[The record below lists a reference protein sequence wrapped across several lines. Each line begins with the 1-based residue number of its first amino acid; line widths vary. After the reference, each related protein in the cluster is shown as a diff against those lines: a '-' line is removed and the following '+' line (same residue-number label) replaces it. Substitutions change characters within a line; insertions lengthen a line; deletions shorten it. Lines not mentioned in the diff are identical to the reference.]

1 MIKSF
6 QKFVLF
12 FFLCSVIN
20 LEAQYDIYNSIDYS
34 KVKYSL
40 DDLGKMWTFDEI
52 PFDKWES
59 EYGFKPTEE
68 WLDDV
73 RMSALQFGR
82 GCSSAFVSADGLIMT
97 NHHCGRGDFP
107 EIQKDGEDL
116 LRDGFY
122 AKTLEEERYVP
133 GLFVDQLILIEN
145 VTDEIH
151 AAMNEGKNEN
161 EIVAKRDSTIREIKD
176 RYEAK
181 TNLTCKVISF
191 YNGGK
196 YKVYGYKRYN
206 DIRLVMAPDFQIA
219 ATGWDW
225 DNFTY
230 PRYELDFAF
239 YRAYDEDGNPVRTD
253 HYFSWSEKGAEE
265 NELIFTVG
273 RPGSTKRLISVAQM
287 EYLRDYDYKYRL
299 SLYNELYQ
307 VYYELLQTRPEE
319 KSELLHKVLSW
330 GNSRKS
336 YAGRLLG
343 LKDPYIMAKKKDF
356 EKNLKEAVENNDEL
370 KAKFD
375 FVWDAIN
382 KSLDELKTIA
392 PEATAFTLPRSTQPI
407 YYNVASQLIEYAKH
421 MNLPDDAKEE
431 EYKNGDA
438 EKRLQNLYPENYDY
452 ELNEKLLRAH
462 INYLCSVLPEDHWL
476 IQHLF
481 GNKRGD
487 EAAKALLEKSHI
499 STPEKLKEFLEDSFD
514 DILSSDDPFIY
525 LLTATQYPLLTLD
538 VRKKEIYNTIE
549 VMNELLGEIVFAVHG
564 DKIPPD
570 ATSSLRISEGTI
582 KEYEYNG
589 TIAPG
594 KTTYFGMY
602 DRYYSFGQK
611 DYPWGLHERWLN
623 PPADFDLTVPMGFAS
638 TNDIVGGNSGSSII
652 NTKAEVIGIVHDGNL
667 ESLAGDFIF
676 IPENNRAVATDSY
689 GLLEALK
696 YIYKTD
702 RLVEELKSGY
712 IEN

>member
-1 MIKSF
+1 
-6 QKFVLF
+6 
-12 FFLCSVIN
+12 
-20 LEAQYDIYNSIDYS
+20 
-34 KVKYSL
+34 
-40 DDLGKMWTFDEI
+40 MWTFDEI
-52 PFDKWES
+52 PFDKWEN

-68 WLDDV
+68 WLEDV
-73 RMSALQFGR
+73 KMSALQFGN
-82 GCSSAFVSADGLIMT
+82 GCSAAFVSADGLIMT

-107 EIQKDGEDL
+107 NIQKEGEDL

-122 AKTLEEERYVP
+122 APTPEEERRVP

-145 VTDEIH
+145 ITDEIH
-151 AAMNEGKNEN
+151 AAMNEGETEN
-161 EIVAKRDSTIREIKD
+161 EKIANRDSKIFEIRN
-176 RYEAK
+176 RYEME
-181 TNLTCKVISF
+181 TNLTCRAISF

-196 YKVYGYKRYN
+196 YKIYGYKRYN

-239 YRAYDEDGNPVRTD
+239 YRAYDEENNPVKTD

-287 EYLRDYDYKYRL
+287 EYLRDYDYRYRL

-307 VYYELLQTRPEE
+307 VYYELLQTRPEKE
-319 KSELLHKVLSW
+319 SELLHRVLSW

-356 EKNLKEAVENNDEL
+356 EKELREKIENDEVL
-370 KAKFD
+370 SEKYD
-375 FVWDAIN
+375 FVWNAID
-382 KSLDELKTIA
+382 KSLEELKTIS
-392 PEATAFTLPRSTQPI
+392 PEATAFTLPRSAQPM
-407 YYNVASQLIEYAKH
+407 YYNIASQLIEYAEN
-421 MNLPDDAKEE
+421 MNLPDDEKPDD
-431 EYKNGDA
+431 YTNGNA
-438 EKRLQNLYPENYDY
+438 EKHLENLFPENYDC

-476 IQHLF
+476 IQNLV
-481 GNKRGD
+481 GDKRGD
-487 EAAKALLEKSHI
+487 EAVKYLLEKSQI
-499 STPEKLKEFLEDSFD
+499 STPEKVKEFIKKCPD
-514 DILSSDDPFIY
+514 DILASGDPFIY
-525 LLTATQYPLLTLD
+525 LLTSTRDTLFELNL
-538 VRKKEIYNTIE
+538 RKKEISNTIE
-549 VMNELLGEIVFAVHG
+549 VMNQLLGEIVFAAHG
-564 DKIPPD
+564 DKISPD
-570 ATSSLRISEGTI
+570 ATSSLRISDGVI

-611 DYPWGLHERWLN
+611 AYPWGLHERWLN
-623 PPADFDLTVPMGFAS
+623 PPAEFDLSVPMGFAS
-638 TNDIVGGNSGSSII
+638 TNDIVGGNSGSSMI
-652 NTKAEVIGIVHDGNL
+652 NTKGEVIGIVHDGNL

-689 GLLEALK
+689 GLMEALK

-702 RLVEELKSGY
+702 RLVEELKTGH
-712 IEN
+712 IK